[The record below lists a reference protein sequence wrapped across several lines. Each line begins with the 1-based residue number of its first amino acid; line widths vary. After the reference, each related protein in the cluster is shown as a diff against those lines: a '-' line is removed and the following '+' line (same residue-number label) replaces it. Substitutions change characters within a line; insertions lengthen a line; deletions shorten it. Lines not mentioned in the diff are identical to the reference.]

1 MTHYT
6 FEYVFTQESKE
17 TVKVSIESSFI
28 TVVEILDFLVG
39 SFFS

>member
-1 MTHYT
+1 MTYYT
-6 FEYVFTQESKE
+6 FGYVFTQESKE